1 MEYLD
6 LTGKVVKEGDLVVF
20 PQTISTSGA
29 YLCTGTVTRV
39 EHLPKTV
46 KVTIEVSLNG
56 RSAWKKD
63 GTVRPGNSGSE
74 RFSYTEGSIQH
85 SKLLII
91 SKNESK
97 TT

>member
-20 PQTISTSGA
+20 PQTISTSGV
-29 YLCTGTVTRV
+29 YLCTGTVTHI

-63 GTVRPGNSGSE
+63 GTVRPGNNGYKK
-74 RFSYTEGSIQH
+74 FSYTEGSIQH
-85 SKLLII
+85 SKLLILNN
-91 SKNESK
+91 NEI
-97 TT
+97 